1 MIIPSGGCDAMH
13 MAANFD
19 VLRRE
24 HDRLALALERAN
36 ADAANME
43 CLRDMASRERDAMAK
58 RLVEAEKE
66 LAAMKAE
73 RDVLLRIVQTG
84 IDACDHCKH
93 AGTFLEDTCPE
104 DFTCTECPK
113 RQDCVCGRCKGGS
126 EFEFVGIEED
136 SK

>member
-13 MAANFD
+13 MAANFE
-19 VLRRE
+19 VLRRDLHIAEE
-24 HDRLALALERAN
+24 HLGLARG
-36 ADAANME
+36 
-43 CLRDMASRERDAMAK
+43 ERDAMAK

-73 RDVLLRIVQTG
+73 RDALLRIVQTG

-104 DFTCTECPK
+104 DFTCPECPK
-113 RQDCVCGRCKGGS
+113 RQDCVCGRCKNGS

>member
-13 MAANFD
+13 MAANFE

-58 RLVEAEKE
+58 RLVEVEKE

-73 RDVLLRIVQTG
+73 RDALLRIVQTG
-84 IDACDHCKH
+84 IDACDHCEH
-93 AGTFLEDTCPE
+93 AGTILEDTCPE
-104 DFTCTECPK
+104 DCTCPECPK
-113 RQDCVCGRCKGGS
+113 RQDCVCVRCNGGS
-126 EFEFVGIEED
+126 EFKFVGIEEN